1 MSFKLRPTKEE
12 LILRIENSLKL
23 KDVADSYNVSQQSVI
38 KWMKFY
44 EIFESHNFKRN
55 VGQGKPWKGKSLS
68 EETKAKISSSKTGV
82 STGRRVEYERV
93 TCPICGKEFERK
105 RIQIDNI
112 VQKNVLEATEK
123 VKPTKNYMEK
133 IDQRK

>member
-38 KWMKFY
+38 
-44 EIFESHNFKRN
+44 
-55 VGQGKPWKGKSLS
+55 
-68 EETKAKISSSKTGV
+68 
-82 STGRRVEYERV
+82 
-93 TCPICGKEFERK
+93 
-105 RIQIDNI
+105 DNI